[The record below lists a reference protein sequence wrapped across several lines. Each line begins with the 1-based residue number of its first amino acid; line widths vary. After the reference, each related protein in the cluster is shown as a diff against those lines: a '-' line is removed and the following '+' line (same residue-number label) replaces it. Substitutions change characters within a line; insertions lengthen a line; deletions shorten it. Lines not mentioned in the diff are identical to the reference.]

1 MHSIKRDSASGKLLK
16 MFVLNRD
23 AFLSG
28 EDAAQK
34 LGVSR
39 TAVWK
44 AVEALRKEG
53 FEIEG
58 STNKG
63 YRLRRPCEVLHP
75 ALIESALE
83 PFALS
88 VCAGKIEV
96 FDSIDSTNTEAKR
109 RLSAAMDCA
118 KLHGAVIIAETQ
130 SAGRGRFAGRVF
142 YSPAKSGVYLSLVFC
157 PFSAAQDKAAV
168 PDPSVFT
175 ALTAAAVC
183 RAFGEFGFDG
193 KIKWVND
200 IFVNGKK
207 VCGILSEGVISMER
221 KAVEA
226 VVIGI
231 GVNVRESG
239 DGFPEA
245 LKNKAGALTGKTC
258 GPDSPAF
265 IDRNELTASI
275 LSHTFSALYGRVSA
289 AELLEEYRSRSFIIG
304 KYVEVAPQ
312 SGKPYRARVCGITAE
327 ARLIIERDGGTREE
341 LSSGEISLLF
351 VQEGL
356 IPDVSR
362 FAPVPAL

>member
-23 AFLSG
+23 TFLSG

-58 STNKG
+58 STNRG
-63 YRLRRPCEVLHP
+63 YRLRCPCEILHP

-88 VCAGKIEV
+88 VCGGKIEV

-142 YSPAKSGVYLSLVFC
+142 YSPA
-157 PFSAAQDKAAV
+157 
-168 PDPSVFT
+168 
-175 ALTAAAVC
+175 
-183 RAFGEFGFDG
+183 
-193 KIKWVND
+193 I
-200 IFVNGKK
+200 
-207 VCGILSEGVISMER
+207 
-221 KAVEA
+221 
-226 VVIGI
+226 
-231 GVNVRESG
+231 
-239 DGFPEA
+239 
-245 LKNKAGALTGKTC
+245 
-258 GPDSPAF
+258 
-265 IDRNELTASI
+265 
-275 LSHTFSALYGRVSA
+275 
-289 AELLEEYRSRSFIIG
+289 
-304 KYVEVAPQ
+304 
-312 SGKPYRARVCGITAE
+312 
-327 ARLIIERDGGTREE
+327 
-341 LSSGEISLLF
+341 
-351 VQEGL
+351 
-356 IPDVSR
+356 
-362 FAPVPAL
+362 